1 VHDLQGTACYIKG
14 SDKLV
19 AQTEKLLN
27 IHPGMT
33 TPDGEVSF
41 TTARCVGACG
51 RAPVALFD
59 GELSGQMEAAELTHQ
74 LERWTMQ

>member
-1 VHDLQGTACYIKG
+1 VCTGTACYIKG

-19 AQTEKLLN
+19 GETEKLLH
-27 IHPGMT
+27 IKPGQT

-51 RAPVALFD
+51 RAPVVLLD
-59 GELSGQMEAAELTHQ
+59 GELSGQIEATELKAQ
-74 LERWTMQ
+74 LERWTLQ